1 VQHLH
6 DYHFAPEEL
15 PVKRLRFLILVP
27 VLALFAAAAD
37 AQTATLRYRWTRGE
51 SRTYRLATE
60 TTSNVS
66 GMPEGPRTLTQ
77 SMSQVLKFTAEDVA
91 ADGTATIRQ
100 TFQAL
105 RMEGSGPMGKLLVD
119 TAVADP
125 SPDPATRPMR
135 QVLDAMIG
143 ESVLIVAAPDGTI
156 RKVDGASRIA
166 DKIAQL
172 AVSDSA
178 AGAAGQG
185 IRRMLSEDALK
196 STLEQTFPKLPA
208 AAVAVGEAW
217 TAQLAMGNEAI
228 GRVTGTSTF
237 TLKAL
242 EGAAGVQK
250 ARITVGLSLKQ
261 EVVPP
266 PSGPTRMVTTL
277 RDNKG
282 DGEILFAVA
291 RGHIERTTMR
301 TELTSSVTMNG
312 PDGVPTT
319 MQNKTT
325 TTMTMELVEK

>member
-1 VQHLH
+1 M
-6 DYHFAPEEL
+6 
-15 PVKRLRFLILVP
+15 KRLRSLVLVP
-27 VLALFAAAAD
+27 VLVLSAAAAD
-37 AQTATLRYRWTRGE
+37 AQTVTLRYRWTRGE

-60 TTSNVS
+60 TASNVS

-77 SMSQVLKFTAEDVA
+77 SMSQVLKFTAEEVA

-100 TFQAL
+100 TFQSL

-119 TAVADP
+119 TAVPATA
-125 SPDPATRPMR
+125 SDPAARPMR

-143 ESVLIVAAPDGTI
+143 ESVLIVVAPDGTI
-156 RKVDGASRIA
+156 RKVEGASRIA

-172 AVSDSA
+172 AAADPA

-185 IRRMLSEDALK
+185 IKRMLSEDALK

-208 AAVAVGEAW
+208 APVAIGESW
-217 TAQLAMGNEAI
+217 TGQLAMGNEAI

-242 EGAAGVQK
+242 EGAASGQK
-250 ARITVGLSLKQ
+250 ARIAVGLVLKQ

-277 RDNKG
+277 RDNKAE
-282 DGEILFAVA
+282 GEILFDAA
-291 RGHIERTTMR
+291 KGHIERTTMR

-325 TTMTMELVEK
+325 TTMTMELVQK